1 MLCNE
6 AIKYQSSI
14 QIVTGSTTANA
25 KSVLSIL
32 GACVKCGDEIELI
45 CEGNDEEEAFAAVAG
60 LIESGSG
67 RIKEAIGAFA
77 ELCSVESH

>member
-1 MLCNE
+1 VVRKQLRIKNISGLHLRPTGMLCNE

-14 QIVTGSTTANA
+14 QIV

-45 CEGNDEEEAFAAVAG
+45 CEGNDEEEALAAVAG
-60 LIESGSG
+60 LIESGLG
-67 RIKEAIGAFA
+67 E
-77 ELCSVESH
+77 